1 MIIILWYSSMPPWE
15 SKHTG
20 HVNSYQWAGEP
31 SPPEKIIKKND
42 PWPFKRRN
50 DDQTLGFGGTKL
62 YQI

>member
-1 MIIILWYSSMPPWE
+1 MPPWE

-31 SPPEKIIKKND
+31 SPTEKNNKKND